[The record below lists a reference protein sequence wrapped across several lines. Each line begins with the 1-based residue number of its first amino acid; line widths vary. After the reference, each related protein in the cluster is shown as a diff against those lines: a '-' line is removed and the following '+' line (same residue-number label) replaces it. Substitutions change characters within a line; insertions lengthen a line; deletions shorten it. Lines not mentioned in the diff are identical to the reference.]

1 MPKPLKP
8 RLSLREALKP
18 IVRNGL
24 PAGRVGDVRTP
35 AGPHARIAVKGPIR
49 TLICVGFLGVTAE
62 EACPAFVA
70 KALLET
76 AVGMAP
82 SLDELVPPQQS
93 EGAAIDRRLCRRSRS
108 GATLGSEYR
117 GSRPRTAAARSE
129 PKRTPP
135 ERQPPV
141 NKGAGMAASVAHRLP
156 LWPQGGVWTE
166 IHEGPARDEK
176 RATHGSLALKPY

>member
-76 AVGMAP
+76 AIGMAP
-82 SLDELVPPQQS
+82 SLDELFPLQQR
-93 EGAAIDRRLCRRSRS
+93 EGAAIDPRLCRRSRS
-108 GATLGSEYR
+108 GATLAASTVAVARE
-117 GSRPRTAAARSE
+117 PRRLSE

-141 NKGAGMAASVAHRLP
+141 NEGAGMAASVAHRLP